1 MVVQVKATRRIS
13 GKSGRVV
20 MFNLLWYCN
29 FSKALQLPCT
39 FPGIKYG
46 SILPSGGPLH
56 TQMCSFDPPSHASS
70 IIGLSGIKIGALF
83 NTSTSWANKER
94 REATNVHV
102 HIIKSD
108 RQVPDGDFMG
118 GYRTQSGGVGVCSVS
133 LNMFK

>member
-1 MVVQVKATRRIS
+1 MS
-13 GKSGRVV
+13 GHTAP
-20 MFNLLWYCN
+20 N
-29 FSKALQLPCT
+29 
-39 FPGIKYG
+39 YG

-56 TQMCSFDPPSHASS
+56 TQMCSDPPSHASS
-70 IIGLSGIKIGALF
+70 IIVLSGIKIGALF

-118 GYRTQSGGVGVCSVS
+118 GYRTQSGGGSV
-133 LNMFK
+133 LRVPEYVQVNMNG